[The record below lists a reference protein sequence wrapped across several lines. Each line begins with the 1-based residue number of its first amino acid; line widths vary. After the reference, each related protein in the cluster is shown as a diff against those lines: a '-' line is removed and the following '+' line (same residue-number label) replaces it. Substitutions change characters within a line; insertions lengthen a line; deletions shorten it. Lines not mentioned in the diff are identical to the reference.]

1 MSKTPQKKEISAT
14 HHTLLNTKLSEL
26 KESLAEDYSLLC
38 CLEVASEKGASSWLT
53 AKPIKEHGFVLH
65 KGAFIDAIH
74 LRYGLT
80 PPRLPPNC
88 VYGSNFI
95 VEHALNC
102 KCGDFPSIRHNELH
116 DITADLLTETSS
128 DVMMEPLLQSLSG
141 EVFKY
146 RTTITDDNARADIA
160 VSNFWSPCL
169 RSFFDVRVFNLFS
182 STYNKCS
189 LKQCHK
195 RNEMEKRRQYE
206 ERIRIVEHGSFTP
219 LVSAGGMGP
228 AANIFFKHLA
238 SLLTEHHSTPYSQIL
253 NWIRCRICFS
263 LLRSSIT
270 CLRGARL
277 SYHCPINLLKSLD
290 HALSEG
296 RVSS

>member
-1 MSKTPQKKEISAT
+1 MIPLEIYYPSLPTWVEWVLLSPHLRPRNSIMIPSIFCHHWYKLLLTILHPLSCHLSKTPQKKEISAT

-160 VSNFWSPCL
+160 VSNFWFPCL
-169 RSFFDVRVFNLFS
+169 YTFFLW
-182 STYNKCS
+182 C
-189 LKQCHK
+189 
-195 RNEMEKRRQYE
+195 
-206 ERIRIVEHGSFTP
+206 
-219 LVSAGGMGP
+219 
-228 AANIFFKHLA
+228 
-238 SLLTEHHSTPYSQIL
+238 
-253 NWIRCRICFS
+253 
-263 LLRSSIT
+263 T
-270 CLRGARL
+270 CL
-277 SYHCPINLLKSLD
+277 
-290 HALSEG
+290 
-296 RVSS
+296 